1 MNEELTP
8 KDELTPK
15 EETQEKIEDK
25 EENEDFSKI
34 IKEIKDGYEEK
45 LLKQEAKYN
54 KKLAE
59 QKNVIKQLLLGDGDA
74 NTRKPTII
82 DLINARRSAQC
93 KKW

>member
-1 MNEELTP
+1 MNEE
-8 KDELTPK
+8 ELTIQT
-15 EETQEKIEDK
+15 EEAQEVIEDVK
-25 EENEDFSKI
+25 EENEDVSKL
-34 IKEIKDGYEEK
+34 IKELKEGYEEK
-45 LLKQEAKYN
+45 LLKQEEKYN

-82 DLINARRSAQC
+82 DLINARRSAQN